1 MKYTIIEGT
10 VLGYPIMADEED
22 SVYCENRQ
30 GKGNKDPVK
39 AWVFAPNSKYDKYWE
54 NRHHIARCCR

>member
-1 MKYTIIEGT
+1 
-10 VLGYPIMADEED
+10 MADEED

-54 NRHHIARCCR
+54 NRHHERVKNTWSVEIKPCHGSDK